1 MVSFDQN
8 ISGVS
13 FMSEL
18 AIIIGIVILEI
29 TLIIIYRKINN
40 E

>member
-18 AIIIGIVILEI
+18 AIMIGIVILEV
-29 TLIIIYRKINN
+29 TMIIIYRKITH